1 MSRSCIKKLLVETVE
16 DVFTDILFL
25 DSDSPYY
32 IIKNDLKL
40 LKEKALEKIPKQGR
54 TEANEAQSW
63 H

>member
-1 MSRSCIKKLLVETVE
+1 MSRSCIKKLLVETVAY
-16 DVFTDILFL
+16 VFTDILFL

>member
-1 MSRSCIKKLLVETVE
+1 METVE